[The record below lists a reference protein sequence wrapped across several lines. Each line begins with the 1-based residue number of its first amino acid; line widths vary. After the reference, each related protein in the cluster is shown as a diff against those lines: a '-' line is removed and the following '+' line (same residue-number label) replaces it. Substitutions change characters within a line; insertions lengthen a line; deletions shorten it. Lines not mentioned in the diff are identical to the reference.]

1 MEDTKSLQKYNKLAK
16 AIQKENPFF
25 LMKSSF
31 LTLQRMPRMRDEENM
46 LRKGPNLNITS

>member
-25 LMKSSF
+25 LMDLLSMHR
-31 LTLQRMPRMRDEENM
+31 TMIHVAYAQEQA
-46 LRKGPNLNITS
+46 